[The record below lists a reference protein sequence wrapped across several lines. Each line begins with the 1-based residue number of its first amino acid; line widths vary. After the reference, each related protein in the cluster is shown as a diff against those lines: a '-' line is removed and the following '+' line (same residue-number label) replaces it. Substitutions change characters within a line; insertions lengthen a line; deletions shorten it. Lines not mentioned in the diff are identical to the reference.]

1 MGRIYINAIRVIN
14 NIKTFGWRNTCAK
27 LKKYLHLGSNY
38 VDYNKWMHSHRLTD
52 SERQEQCGRH
62 FEYHPKFSILVPLYE
77 SNCDFL
83 RALIESVQAQT
94 YGNWELCFS
103 DGGRKEKCLYDFLQ
117 VYMQKDQR
125 IHYIASQDGTLGI
138 AENTNQAYTLATG
151 DYIVFGD
158 HDDLF
163 EPDALYACVESLN
176 AKRVQV
182 IYTDRYCREASTRK
196 WKIHSFLYWICT
208 GGRSTGCYLCRSG

>member
-138 AENTNQAYTLATG
+138 AENTNQAYTLAMG

-158 HDDLF
+158 HDALF
-163 EPDALYACVESLN
+163 EPDALYACVESIHTT
-176 AKRVQV
+176 RV
-182 IYTDRYCREASTRK
+182 
-196 WKIHSFLYWICT
+196 
-208 GGRSTGCYLCRSG
+208 

>member
-1 MGRIYINAIRVIN
+1 
-14 NIKTFGWRNTCAK
+14 
-27 LKKYLHLGSNY
+27 
-38 VDYNKWMHSHRLTD
+38 
-52 SERQEQCGRH
+52 
-62 FEYHPKFSILVPLYE
+62 
-77 SNCDFL
+77 
-83 RALIESVQAQT
+83 
-94 YGNWELCFS
+94 
-103 DGGRKEKCLYDFLQ
+103 
-117 VYMQKDQR
+117 MQKDQR

-182 IYTDRYCREASTRK
+182 IYTDEDKVDETGDY
-196 WKIHSFLYWICT
+196 FLHRILNRILILICYVVIIIFVI
-208 GGRSTGCYLCRSG
+208 CL

>member
-1 MGRIYINAIRVIN
+1 MCKI
-14 NIKTFGWRNTCAK
+14 
-27 LKKYLHLGSNY
+27 KKYLHLGSNY

-103 DGGRKEKCLYDFLQ
+103 DGGRKEN
-117 VYMQKDQR
+117 VYTIFCRYICKR
-125 IHYIASQDGTLGI
+125 I
-138 AENTNQAYTLATG
+138 
-151 DYIVFGD
+151 
-158 HDDLF
+158 
-163 EPDALYACVESLN
+163 
-176 AKRVQV
+176 
-182 IYTDRYCREASTRK
+182 REF
-196 WKIHSFLYWICT
+196 II
-208 GGRSTGCYLCRSG
+208 

>member
-103 DGGRKEKCLYDFLQ
+103 DGGRKEIC
-117 VYMQKDQR
+117 
-125 IHYIASQDGTLGI
+125 
-138 AENTNQAYTLATG
+138 
-151 DYIVFGD
+151 
-158 HDDLF
+158 
-163 EPDALYACVESLN
+163 
-176 AKRVQV
+176 
-182 IYTDRYCREASTRK
+182 K
-196 WKIHSFLYWICT
+196 WSSSI
-208 GGRSTGCYLCRSG
+208 